1 MSDNEF
7 EDDIVLAKF
16 INYMQKAL
24 YHRRLNYFRDF
35 ERMRECEVSISE
47 IEDYR
52 AKEPVID
59 DLSNMGVLNHK
70 DIYLLNLHY
79 KHGLS
84 YTEISKITG
93 EKICTLQQRRNTRLV
108 FENIAINRPLDAL
121 PHGDAP
127 SWSRKSI

>member
-1 MSDNEF
+1 MSNIEL
-7 EDDIVLAKF
+7 EDDVVLAKF

-93 EKICTLQQRRNTRLV
+93 EKICTLQQRRNR
-108 FENIAINRPLDAL
+108 AL
-121 PHGDAP
+121 AKLK
-127 SWSRKSI
+127 RKLEE